1 MSGVNRRNFMKFAGG
16 AMASAALAG
25 CSGDG
30 NDGGNGGN
38 GGGNGSTD
46 GDGTSGGSGGM
57 QDGTRPLKWMG
68 PAWGVRGGQGDKYT
82 EVTGIETSITNAAIP
97 ETTRRILSGGR
108 SNFDIVSNDSPGG
121 SAMVLDNDA
130 TYAVSPSDLDRWESE
145 YISDFFTN
153 PVERVSYLDGQA
165 EAMNELIYED
175 PETMEDLR
183 WPPYVYAFDGPAYN
197 PKHIDEVSEW
207 SALFADEY
215 QGRVALDAIPTVVM
229 GETVLHLFDN
239 DMIDIE
245 RGNLN
250 NPSKD
255 QIDTIIDFL
264 IKEKQEGQFRST
276 WTSYGE
282 SVTLMASE
290 EAWIGDLYRPAC
302 IDVRREGTP
311 CEYANMTEGVQGYRS
326 WFGGMAPL
334 KPGANERN
342 NVAEATEL
350 LDMHYGAW
358 FPGFIQQWEYCVPHY
373 PNTDLVRDG
382 SDETGQGMG
391 PEYYDWAY
399 RGERTYESVEQPA
412 LFDPMEYDWSMEESD
427 PSPDGQKRDGPDIET
442 RIDSIGFIQK
452 YPDNAEYM
460 NERWADFESA

>member
-1 MSGVNRRNFMKFAGG
+1 MVDINRRNFVKHASGAAAG
-16 AMASAALAG
+16 AALAG
-25 CSGDG
+25 CLGGSDG
-30 NDGGNGGN
+30 ESSPEGE
-38 GGGNGSTD
+38 
-46 GDGTSGGSGGM
+46 SGGSSGGM
-57 QDGTRPLKWMG
+57 SDGERPLKWMG
-68 PAWGVRGGQGDKYT
+68 PAWGVREGQGEKYT
-82 EVTGIETSITNAAIP
+82 EVTDINVDITNAAIP
-97 ETTRRILSGGR
+97 ETTRRILSGGQE
-108 SNFDIVSNDSPGG
+108 NFDVVSNDSPGG

-130 TYAVSPSDLDRWESE
+130 SMPVSPSDLDRWESD
-145 YISDFFTN
+145 YISDFFTD
-153 PVERVSYLDGQA
+153 PEERVSYLDGQA
-165 EAMNELIYED
+165 AAMTELVYED
-175 PETMEDLR
+175 PDSKSDLR

-197 PKHIDEVSEW
+197 PKHIDEVTEW
-207 SALFADEY
+207 TALFDDEY
-215 QGRVALDAIPTVVM
+215 QGRVALDAIPSVVM

-250 NPSKD
+250 NPTEE

-282 SVTLMASE
+282 SVNLLASE

-311 CEYANMTEGVQGYRS
+311 CEYANMVEGVQGYRS
-326 WFGGMAPL
+326 WFGGIAPL
-334 KPGANERN
+334 NPGAQNRN
-342 NVAEATEL
+342 NTDEALEL
-350 LDMHYGAW
+350 IDMHYGAW

-373 PNTDLVRDG
+373 PNKELVRDG
-382 SDETGQGMG
+382 SDETGDGMG

-399 RGERTYESVEQPA
+399 EGKRTYESVDEPA
-412 LFDPMEYDWSMEESD
+412 LFDPMEYDWSMEEGE
-427 PSPDGQKRDGPDIET
+427 PSSDGQKRDGPDIET